1 MSEEQSWFK
10 DFLDNF
16 GKVPEGEPREFI
28 PPKMRMPVFLG
39 MVVASLILLA
49 LLLWLVVL
57 PAIKTQSTQPH
68 AGIPAPL
75 TSARL

>member
-16 GKVPEGEPREFI
+16 GKLPEGEPREFI
-28 PPKMRMPVFLG
+28 PPNMRMPVFLG
-39 MVVASLILLA
+39 MVVVSLVLLA
-49 LLLWLVVL
+49 LLLWLVVT
-57 PAIKTQSTQPH
+57 PAIKMQSTQPR